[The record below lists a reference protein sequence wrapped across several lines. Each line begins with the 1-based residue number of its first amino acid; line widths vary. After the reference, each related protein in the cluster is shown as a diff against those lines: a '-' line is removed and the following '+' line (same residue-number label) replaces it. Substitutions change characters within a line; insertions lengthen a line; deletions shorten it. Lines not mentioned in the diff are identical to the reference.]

1 MEAASVPALVGV
13 PEPDAEMASGEAV
26 GELERVARRELEDR
40 GEDPGSPKKKQK
52 SDARRTKRSSEAD
65 IEELHHRQMQ
75 DEAAAGAVVD
85 EEGAVVM
92 GPLPSAGST
101 DPQLQK
107 LHLEAA
113 ARWI

>member
-65 IEELHHRQMQ
+65 IEELRRQMQ
-75 DEAAAGAVVD
+75 GEAGAGAVVD
-85 EEGAVVM
+85 DEGAVVM
-92 GPLPSAGST
+92 GPSHQEFQ
-101 DPQLQK
+101 QLQT
-107 LHLEAA
+107 LRPEAA
-113 ARWI
+113 APWI